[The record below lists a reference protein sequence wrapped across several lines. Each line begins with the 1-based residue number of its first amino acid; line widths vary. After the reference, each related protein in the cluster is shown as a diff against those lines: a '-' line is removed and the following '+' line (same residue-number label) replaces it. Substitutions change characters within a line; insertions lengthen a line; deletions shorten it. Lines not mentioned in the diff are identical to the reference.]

1 MSLALSVWSRAKT
14 IQRQNKRD
22 RYSSD
27 SGSDSDD
34 DDTPPKLKLI
44 TPTLAH
50 LASQLGQHHQALSI
64 GEVTL
69 DGPRLLDVTDIEPGQ
84 FYELTAFTLDGF
96 LHMVDLHTKLPD
108 VFCSTTTRHKCSKQ
122 IGLFICLLR
131 WRNMEWK
138 WVEKI
143 LNLRRNTCSDLY
155 HTVVAEYYTSDYIIL
170 ALNVDVDRVQPKLEE
185 YMEGTSAT
193 RSTHAGMV
201 GAADGKPL
209 PTCKP
214 SYKASKKR
222 GFNYQDDIQKQFYN
236 MHYTSHGLK
245 MAHHIW
251 ADGIVQVVVNS
262 ITQADQKLCDA
273 SGLDDTLLYIG
284 NTAVANH
291 GPNTERPCF
300 YTDPAYTATDRIH
313 RKHKGATTID
323 Q

>member
-1 MSLALSVWSRAKT
+1 MYRESTCYKLLINTRFCRFNAKIKLSLLYNNQICRFRLNVKIISLNDLYLDGLSSQIVIGRHRSSQFIQQNYIKIIKTLHVRMIRTPWERGRLKTHEYTSIRMSLALSVWSRAKT

-96 LHMVDLHTKLPD
+96 LQMVDLHTKLPD

-131 WRNMEWK
+131 
-138 WVEKI
+138 
-143 LNLRRNTCSDLY
+143 
-155 HTVVAEYYTSDYIIL
+155 
-170 ALNVDVDRVQPKLEE
+170 
-185 YMEGTSAT
+185 
-193 RSTHAGMV
+193 
-201 GAADGKPL
+201 
-209 PTCKP
+209 
-214 SYKASKKR
+214 
-222 GFNYQDDIQKQFYN
+222 
-236 MHYTSHGLK
+236 
-245 MAHHIW
+245 
-251 ADGIVQVVVNS
+251 
-262 ITQADQKLCDA
+262 
-273 SGLDDTLLYIG
+273 
-284 NTAVANH
+284 
-291 GPNTERPCF
+291 
-300 YTDPAYTATDRIH
+300 
-313 RKHKGATTID
+313 
-323 Q
+323 